1 MATWKQVRDYLMSE
15 YDADYNDDTDLL
27 DIEFSLKDGRS
38 QIVRI
43 TTGENAD
50 KIWIHIYSRIGTVS
64 KNDIYSLLREA
75 QDSLTGGIVAI
86 DDKIWYRSE
95 IFLDDGVDLEYI
107 KFSIQQAAIWSDD
120 FEDKYVGGDDN

>member
-15 YDADYNDDTDLL
+15 FDADYNDDTDLL

-75 QDSLTGGIVAI
+75 QDSVTGGIVAI

>member
-15 YDADYNDDTDLL
+15 FDADYNDDTDLL
-27 DIEFSLKDGRS
+27 DVKFSFEDGRS

-43 TTGENAD
+43 TTGVNAD
-50 KIWIHIYSRIGTVS
+50 KIWIHIYSIIGTVS

-75 QDSLTGGIVAI
+75 QDSLTGGIIAI

-107 KFSIQQAAIWSDD
+107 KSSIQQAAIWSDD

>member
-15 YDADYNDDTDLL
+15 FDADYNEDTDLL
-27 DIEFSLKDGRS
+27 DVEFSLKDGRS

>member
-15 YDADYNDDTDLL
+15 FDADYNDDTDLL
-27 DIEFSLKDGRS
+27 DIKFSFEDGRS

-43 TTGENAD
+43 TTGVNAD
-50 KIWIHIYSRIGTVS
+50 KIWIHIYSIIGTVS

>member
-15 YDADYNDDTDLL
+15 FNADYNDDTDLL
-27 DIEFSLKDGRS
+27 DVELSFKDGRS
-38 QIVRI
+38 QIARI
-43 TTGENAD
+43 TTGGNAD

-107 KFSIQQAAIWSDD
+107 KFSIKQAAIWADD